1 MKKSAEND
9 NRKMRYFF
17 TERRGRTNIKISQVN
32 ISAISAAAIRCSV
45 IIRSSL
51 KQNDFLPYLS
61 GNPHLLYEQPV
72 LHQSLMENMVIAVQ
86 YLRHIVEAQPVPLP
100 LCGHVPF
107 IHLCHEKPPVNKRIR
122 QDEYHVLAHLAQ
134 MEIQHRMFRL
144 RILPLFPLRYL

>member
-1 MKKSAEND
+1 MFGIIVYNALQHFSI
-9 NRKMRYFF
+9 RK
-17 TERRGRTNIKISQVN
+17 
-32 ISAISAAAIRCSV
+32 
-45 IIRSSL
+45 SL
-51 KQNDFLPYLS
+51 KDAAGHLKVSFLYTPHRKRESFRKFS

-100 LCGHVPF
+100 LCSHVPF
-107 IHLCHEKPPVNKRIR
+107 IHLRHGKPPVNKRIR
-122 QDEYHVLAHLAQ
+122 QDEYHILPHLAQ